1 MNYLRNYKQFQETN
15 EGFKSWL
22 STFLLL
28 ANLGVVPL
36 SVKTADAQTKKEFV
50 EKQPDSKIDAAK
62 FLKYLNTNGSMRPID
77 KVWDEF
83 IKTDTTVKSNLSDVK
98 NYINKDGKVYRF
110 ETKYQ
115 SQDFSGVDIK
125 KFEPVN
131 YVTDMGS
138 FYPDSLE
145 PKINNW
151 ISDYESKTTIE
162 IAVITVKDLNGEDI
176 GDYAL
181 ETANRLGVGKKGSN
195 NGIVLV
201 FSMDDR
207 KSNIEVG
214 RGMEEFLTDGKCSE
228 ILNNIIKP
236 NFKEGKYTEGTMM
249 ALEAIRT
256 ELGDEVFAKKVEWKK
271 EQDRIRKQEMSDAI
285 NSFLTILVEI
295 LALGAIL
302 GSIGYLIHR
311 RMKISEAKK
320 QIEVIKKQI
329 EDTKSKFPKV
339 NSLKSERLD
348 KYLNKTLELF
358 NQNISK
364 GEMKYPEYEEFLLSY
379 IEIINDSIV
388 EYHDLKEEI
397 SSQIENIKNYDQRLE
412 RALSRLDNAIV
423 SYKKLKEYGI
433 NVKEPAQKSLIN
445 SLSSEGEEVVK
456 LLSTDID
463 MAINKYDRFLSKVSV
478 IEDTGSEAIS
488 KLSSA
493 QEAESKLK
501 KAQYYINSE
510 LDDMKRYKKWKKSSE
525 GEDLDSLIENFMKEY
540 ELGYEKTE
548 IMKMASKLEKVLS
561 SIRNIKN
568 LWKKRKQDEEEEE
581 EERRRQERKK
591 REEEERRR
599 NAMSSYSSSSSWSS
613 SSSSS
618 SSFGGFGGG
627 SFGGGGASSG
637 W

>member
-1 MNYLRNYKQFQETN
+1 MNYLNNYSQFQETN

-62 FLKYLNTNGSMRPID
+62 FLKYLNLNGSMRPID
-77 KVWDEF
+77 QVWTEF

-98 NYINKDGKVYRF
+98 NYINKDGKIYRF

-115 SQDFSGVDIK
+115 SQDFSSVNIMN
-125 KFEPVN
+125 FEPVN

-138 FYPDSLE
+138 FFPDSLE

-162 IAVITVKDLNGEDI
+162 IAVITVQDLNGEDI

-181 ETANRLGVGKKGSN
+181 ETANRLGVGKKGNN

-249 ALEAIRT
+249 ALESIRA

-271 EQDRIRKQEMSDAI
+271 ERDRIEKQEMSDAI

-302 GSIGYLIHR
+302 GPIGYLIHR

-329 EDTKSKFPKV
+329 EDIKTKFPKL
-339 NSLKSERLD
+339 NSLKSNKLTT
-348 KYLNKTLELF
+348 YLNKTLELF
-358 NQNISK
+358 NQDISK
-364 GEMKYPEYEEFLLSY
+364 GEMKYPEYEEFLISY
-379 IEIINDSIV
+379 IDIINDSIV
-388 EYHDLKEEI
+388 EYHDLKETI
-397 SSQIENIKNYDQRLE
+397 SGQIENIKNYDLRLE
-412 RALSRLDNAIV
+412 RALSRLDNAIL
-423 SYKKLKEYGI
+423 SYSKLKEYGI
-433 NVKEPAQKSLIN
+433 NVNEPAQKSLIN
-445 SLSSEGEEVVK
+445 SLSSEGEGIVK

-463 MAINKYDRFLSKVSV
+463 MAINKYGRFLSKVSV

-493 QEAESKLK
+493 QEAEAKLK
-501 KAQYYINSE
+501 RAQYYINSE
-510 LDDMKRYKKWKKSSE
+510 LDDMKRYKKWKKSNE
-525 GEDLDSLIENFMKEY
+525 GDDLDSLIKNFMKEY

-581 EERRRQERKK
+581 EERRRKERRK
-591 REEEERRR
+591 REEEERR

-613 SSSSS
+613 SDSSG

>member
-115 SQDFSGVDIK
+115 SQDFSNVDIK

-493 QEAESKLK
+493 QEAETKLK

>member
-1 MNYLRNYKQFQETN
+1 MNYLNNYSQFQETN

-62 FLKYLNTNGSMRPID
+62 FLKYLNLNGSMRPID
-77 KVWDEF
+77 QVWNEF
-83 IKTDTTVKSNLSDVK
+83 IKTDTTVNSSLSDVK
-98 NYINKDGKVYRF
+98 SYINKDGKVYRF

-115 SQDFSGVDIK
+115 SQDFSSVNIMN
-125 KFEPVN
+125 FEPVN

-138 FYPDSLE
+138 FFPDSLE

-162 IAVITVKDLNGEDI
+162 IAVITVQDLNGEDI

-181 ETANRLGVGKKGSN
+181 ETANRLGVGKKGNN

-256 ELGDEVFAKKVEWKK
+256 ELGDEVFTKKVEWKK
-271 EQDRIRKQEMSDAI
+271 EQDRIKKQEMSDAI

-302 GSIGYLIHR
+302 APIGYLIHR

-329 EDTKSKFPKV
+329 EDTKTKFPKL
-339 NSLKSERLD
+339 NTLKSKRLD

-358 NQNISK
+358 NQDNSK
-364 GEMKYPEYEEFLLSY
+364 GKMKYPEYEEFLLKY
-379 IEIINDSIV
+379 MEIVNDSIV
-388 EYHDLKEEI
+388 EYYDLKEEI
-397 SSQIENIKNYDQRLE
+397 SSQIENIKNYDLRLE
-412 RALSRLDNAIV
+412 RALSRLDNAIL
-423 SYKKLKEYGI
+423 SYGKLKEFDLSA
-433 NVKEPAQKSLIN
+433 KEPAQKSLIN
-445 SLSSEGEEVVK
+445 SLSLEGEQIVK
-456 LLSTDID
+456 LISTDID
-463 MAINKYDRFLSKVSV
+463 MAINSYDRFLSKVSV

-493 QEAESKLK
+493 QENERKLK
-501 KAQYYINSE
+501 NAKYLIDSE
-510 LDDMKRYKKWKKSSE
+510 VEDMKRYKKWKKSDE
-525 GEDLDSLIENFMKEY
+525 GDDLDSLIDNFMSEY
-540 ELGYEKTE
+540 EGGYTKTE
-548 IMKMASKLEKVLS
+548 VMKMASKLEKVLS

-568 LWKKRKQDEEEEE
+568 LWEKRKNEEEEE
-581 EERRRQERKK
+581 AERIRRKK
-591 REEEERRR
+591 RREEEDEQRR
-599 NAMSSYSSSSSWSS
+599 NAMNSYSSSSSSY

-627 SFGGGGASSG
+627 SFGGGGASSD